1 MLVCAIN
8 MVLQKFKLGRT
19 SKHNNDDKKKNL
31 KDSIKDEGKDDEKI
45 YKYFLTYCIKH
56 HLFEYIIDNL

>member
-45 YKYFLTYCIKH
+45 YKYF
-56 HLFEYIIDNL
+56 